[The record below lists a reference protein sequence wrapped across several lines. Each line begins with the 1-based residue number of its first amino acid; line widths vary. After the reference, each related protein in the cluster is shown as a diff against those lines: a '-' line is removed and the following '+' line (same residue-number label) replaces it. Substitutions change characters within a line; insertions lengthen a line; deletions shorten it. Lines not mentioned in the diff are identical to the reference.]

1 MLSPG
6 VFLDFFTKIL
16 HCNRRFSTCV
26 AKCTCRNTVRHTSC
40 AMCIFLFLK
49 FCNLIK
55 RIMLIII
62 VFSKKPKTNV
72 FTVLLLTC
80 SNISNCNR
88 FHVSLSKQVSEYSME
103 KQKKNCPNFLYTMYK
118 AGRKSESFSYSFLVI
133 FPSLV
138 IQGMSSII
146 LWTGLFL

>member
-16 HCNRRFSTCV
+16 HCNSRFSTCV
-26 AKCTCRNTVRHTSC
+26 AKCTCRNAVRYTSC

-55 RIMLIII
+55 RIMLIYIL
-62 VFSKKPKTNV
+62 FSKKPKTNV

-80 SNISNCNR
+80 SNISNLTGFMYLC
-88 FHVSLSKQVSEYSME
+88 LSKLVSIVW
-103 KQKKNCPNFLYTMYK
+103 KN
-118 AGRKSESFSYSFLVI
+118 RKRIALIFYIQCIRLEESQSHFPIHFWSFSL
-133 FPSLV
+133 P
-138 IQGMSSII
+138 
-146 LWTGLFL
+146 